1 LILDDSSGNYRCSLL
16 IADAEPA
23 TQDRLRE
30 LLQGEFDVL
39 TAESA
44 ESAKLVFAER
54 SVDIVLTDQQLPGQ
68 SGVQL
73 LEMVCLYS
81 PQTIRILM
89 TGAGKLEDAVD
100 AINCGRVHRYLF
112 KPCNSGQLLHTLRL
126 ASRQH
131 QLERSHERLLA
142 EMRKFNRELE
152 GNVKQ
157 RTIELEQA
165 NRQLQQRN
173 LMLTR
178 MALTD
183 PLTGLPNRRA
193 MDRLAKNELTR
204 RARYPGPMA
213 IALVDVD
220 HFKEINSVH
229 LLSGGDHALSWLA
242 ATLSTAVRT
251 VDTVGRVG
259 GEEFM
264 LVAPETDPEGAWILI
279 ERMRTT
285 VAEGKTA
292 FGGAEIR
299 MTISIGMAVA
309 HAGVT
314 GGYEVLRHAAAE
326 ALGEAK
332 AAGRNRSVM
341 KLLDAAVAGAKG

>member
-1 LILDDSSGNYRCSLL
+1 VDESRIVYRCSLL
-16 IADAEPA
+16 VVDAEPA

-30 LLQGEFDVL
+30 LLNTEFDVV
-39 TAESA
+39 TADSA
-44 ESAKLVFAER
+44 EAAKQIMAER
-54 SVDIVLTDQQLPGQ
+54 PVDIVLTDQQLPGQ
-68 SGVQL
+68 SGVQF

-112 KPCNSGQLLHTLRL
+112 KPWNSGQLLHTLRL
-126 ASRQH
+126 ASRQY
-131 QLERSHERLLA
+131 QLERSNEQLL
-142 EMRKFNRELE
+142 EELRTFNRHLE
-152 GNVKQ
+152 DKIKL
-157 RTIELEQA
+157 RTVELEQA

-204 RARYPGPMA
+204 RARYPSPVA
-213 IALVDVD
+213 IALIDVD
-220 HFKEINSVH
+220 HFKEINSSH
-229 LLSGGDHALSWLA
+229 LLSGGDHALSWLS
-242 ATLSTAVRT
+242 ATLSTTVRT

-279 ERMRTT
+279 ERIRTA

-309 HAGVT
+309 NAGVP
-314 GGYEVLRHAAAE
+314 GGYETLRHAAAE
-326 ALGEAK
+326 ALGDAK
-332 AAGRNRSVM
+332 SAGRNRSVM
-341 KLLDAAVAGAKG
+341 KLLDTTTGVTK